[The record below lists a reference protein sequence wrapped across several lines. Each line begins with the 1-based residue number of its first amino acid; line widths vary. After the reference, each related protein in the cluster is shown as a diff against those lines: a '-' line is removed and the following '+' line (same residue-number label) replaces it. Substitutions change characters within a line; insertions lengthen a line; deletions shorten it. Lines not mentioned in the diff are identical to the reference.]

1 MITQRAWRQGG
12 APAGRSRVAPW
23 RLVCL
28 ISLGVLI
35 ALALAA
41 SATGAL
47 PGDPFLLR
55 LFGAK
60 DTGFSTELARW
71 VHRGGRAEV
80 LVPGMAVLL
89 WLSQLER
96 RRWWHWCWVLI
107 RAQLLHNLNKL
118 F

>member
-41 SATGAL
+41 YATGAL

-60 DTGFSTELARW
+60 DTGFSTDLSRW
-71 VHRGGRAEV
+71 VNRGGRTEE
-80 LVPGMAVLL
+80 LVPRMALL
-89 WLSQLER
+89 FALSSLPRPGGRLWYEG
-96 RRWWHWCWVLI
+96 
-107 RAQLLHNLNKL
+107 LL
-118 F
+118 